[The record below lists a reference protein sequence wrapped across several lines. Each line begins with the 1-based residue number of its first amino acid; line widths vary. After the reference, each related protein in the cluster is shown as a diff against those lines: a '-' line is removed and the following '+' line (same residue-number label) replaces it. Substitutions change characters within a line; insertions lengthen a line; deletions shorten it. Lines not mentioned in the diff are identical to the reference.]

1 MKKYIICCLYLFL
14 LNTYSAQVNFT
25 NISNP
30 DSNSNGNDQVMM
42 YITNTSEAT
51 GIKGFGLP
59 AVETAA
65 DLPYTGVN
73 APSTRIE
80 VLRGM
85 LLFVKSTGL
94 AMVFDGLVWSK
105 AFEIESDNISR
116 FQLNPVSTT
125 SGSVLLPINS
135 LIDKAN
141 YLADPLRLKT
151 NVATTGTEVNKL
163 YIRQTGLY
171 RINLNLNFTGPAG
184 SFSNR
189 LGASL
194 YVNDV
199 QRFQL
204 LENTVNYDGTNQKI
218 NLDFSVYAVQGQYIT
233 LEAISEIGGTTSY
246 NVTNNSYVTVEKV
259 L

>member
-1 MKKYIICCLYLFL
+1 MKKYIFCMSLFI
-14 LNTYSAQVNFT
+14 LNIYNAQVNFT
-25 NISNP
+25 NIPNP
-30 DSNSNGNDQVMM
+30 DSNANGNDKVMV
-42 YITNTSEAT
+42 YITNTSEST

-59 AVETAA
+59 AVNADT

-80 VLRGM
+80 ALRGM
-85 LLFVKSTGL
+85 LLFVKSTGQ

-116 FQLNPVSTT
+116 FQLNAVSTT

-135 LIDKAN
+135 LIDKPN
-141 YLADPLRLKT
+141 FLADPLRLKT
-151 NVATTGTEVNKL
+151 NVPTTGADLNRL
-163 YIRQTGLY
+163 YVRQTGLY
-171 RINLNLNFTGPAG
+171 RINLNLNFTGPGG

-194 YVNDV
+194 YINDV

-204 LENTVNYDGTNQKI
+204 LESTVNYDGTNRKI
-218 NLDFSVYAVQGQYIT
+218 NLDFSVYAVQGQYIS

-246 NVTNNSYVTVEKV
+246 NVTSGSYVTVEKV